1 MGTINFMIDN
11 EITRLYK
18 YIYIYSYYLQLVCAI
33 RFLGEN

>member
-1 MGTINFMIDN
+1 MSTINFMIDN
-11 EITRLYK
+11 EITRL